1 MMGLGYVSI
10 FASIINWLLIALF
23 FGGLIAL
30 GVWFV
35 TRLTRIDGSSN
46 KLTPMDIVR
55 QCYAKGEI
63 TKEQFE
69 QIKKDLN

>member
-1 MMGLGYVSI
+1 MMGLGYASVV
-10 FASIINWLLIALF
+10 ASIINWLLTALF

-30 GVWFV
+30 GVWCV
-35 TRLTRIDGSSN
+35 TRLTRSDGSSN

-55 QCYAKGEI
+55 QRYARGEI